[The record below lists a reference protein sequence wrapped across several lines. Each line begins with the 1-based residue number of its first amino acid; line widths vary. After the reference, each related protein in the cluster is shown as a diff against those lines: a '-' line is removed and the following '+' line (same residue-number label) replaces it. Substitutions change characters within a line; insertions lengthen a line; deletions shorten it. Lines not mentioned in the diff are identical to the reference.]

1 MRLSALALTLS
12 LAIPAASAGP
22 APATGGALKPGEAKG
37 KLTVNG
43 ETAELTN
50 AYLTPEPGTA
60 GVVTLA
66 SSAVGP
72 ELRNQALMFEKRE
85 PVKQGKLYLM
95 NVKLDA
101 QGKVLSCDIYHRKL
115 GPTQHTSVVGMSS
128 FEKAE
133 LSASHARG
141 RVFMAHPWKS
151 TDGETEISFDISF
164 DATH

>member
-1 MRLSALALTLS
+1 MRLSALGLSLS

-22 APATGGALKPGEAKG
+22 AAAPGAALKPGEAKG
-37 KLTVNG
+37 KVTVNG
-43 ETAELTN
+43 ETAELTH
-50 AYLTPEPGTA
+50 AYLTPEPGSA

-66 SSAVGP
+66 SMAVGP
-72 ELRNQALMFEKRE
+72 ELRNQTLMFEKKE

-101 QGKVLSCDIYHRKL
+101 QGKVLSCEIYHRKL
-115 GPTQHTSVVGMSS
+115 GSSQHTSVVGMAS

-133 LSASHARG
+133 MSAAHVRG
-141 RVFMAHPWKS
+141 RVFTSQPWKS
-151 TDGETEISFDISF
+151 PDGETQISFDVSF